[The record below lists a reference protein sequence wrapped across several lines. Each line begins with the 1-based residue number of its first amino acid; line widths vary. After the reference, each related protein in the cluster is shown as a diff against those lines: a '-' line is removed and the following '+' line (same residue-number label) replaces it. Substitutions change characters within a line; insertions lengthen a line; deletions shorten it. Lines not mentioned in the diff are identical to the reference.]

1 MPVRRVALVLAFCT
15 IVGVGYWRADLLN
28 FLSRAGIVF
37 ASPGAATPGK
47 VSESS
52 SQQNNPAKAAPPVF
66 VKTAI
71 ASVGSLH
78 IQRQA
83 IGWLVSP
90 ASVNLT
96 SPQQGTIV
104 ELVAKEGA
112 NLRRGDLIAKL
123 DDRSSQSA
131 VAKDRAQLTRDQAL
145 LTQAELNLSRAQ
157 ILFSKGMGAQQAR
170 DDAKAAQ
177 QTAAATIDI
186 DNAALATDL
195 VNVSNAEIR
204 APFDGRIGAFQ
215 VAVGNLVLPGGAIVA
230 ITQMSP
236 LQVKFSLPE
245 TDLPSLRQ
253 AQQNGGAS
261 VQVGPTA
268 FAADLVAGSVDFV
281 DSVIDQSSG
290 TFKARATIPNADL
303 ALWPGQSVTVVVA
316 LDLKPGLALV
326 PTQAIQPTSSGSVVY
341 VIGPDQTVDVRA
353 VTVAG
358 ADADKTGIAAGLKPG
373 EHVVVE
379 GQMALGQGTRVE
391 EASNTPT
398 GPDKEASIESGVLR

>member
-1 MPVRRVALVLAFCT
+1 MPVRRVALVLAFCA

-195 VNVSNAEIR
+195 VNVSNAESARRLMGVLAHSKSLSVTWSYLAGLLSRSRKCRPCKSNSRSQRPIFR
-204 APFDGRIGAFQ
+204 LFDR
-215 VAVGNLVLPGGAIVA
+215 PSRMGG
-230 ITQMSP
+230 
-236 LQVKFSLPE
+236 
-245 TDLPSLRQ
+245 LPSR
-253 AQQNGGAS
+253 
-261 VQVGPTA
+261 
-268 FAADLVAGSVDFV
+268 
-281 DSVIDQSSG
+281 
-290 TFKARATIPNADL
+290 L
-303 ALWPGQSVTVVVA
+303 APRLLP
-316 LDLKPGLALV
+316 P
-326 PTQAIQPTSSGSVVY
+326 I
-341 VIGPDQTVDVRA
+341 
-353 VTVAG
+353 
-358 ADADKTGIAAGLKPG
+358 
-373 EHVVVE
+373 
-379 GQMALGQGTRVE
+379 
-391 EASNTPT
+391 
-398 GPDKEASIESGVLR
+398 